1 MTAGL
6 DAAALAQLA
15 QFHMRLRSAPGLKTV
30 LSEVARRSAGW
41 LAVDGL
47 LLAYGLWSG
56 RVLLVAVALALLVYP
71 FARAAWLHRHADRYQ
86 ELVKAFALGDWSRVE
101 ALASKLRGTGAK
113 VPNLAFDLD
122 VRMASIRARKGDLP
136 GAVRDLAPW
145 REKLAASR
153 GLFEA
158 RLASVHSAAGDR
170 DGFVRLM
177 GQAYE
182 ASGREPARSLD
193 YALAHARY
201 GDAAQAEALLAAL
214 DAALLPPQAKGFL
227 LWTRGLVAQR
237 SGGSDA
243 LDLLGQATAEFLQG
257 AANPAVWTAL
267 AFCASDHAIAL
278 DQAGRKDDARRQL
291 GQVWPIV
298 SAHADT
304 ERLRVLSE
312 LLQSGSISQR
322 KRPE

>member
-6 DAAALAQLA
+6 DATALAELA
-15 QFHMRLRSAPGLKTV
+15 QFQMRLRSAPGLKTV
-30 LSEVARRSAGW
+30 LTEVARRSIVW

-56 RVLLVAVALALLVYP
+56 RALVVGVALALLLYP

-86 ELVKAFALGDWSRVE
+86 DLVKAFALGDWPRVA
-101 ALASKLRGTGAK
+101 ALASKLRATGAE

-122 VRMASIRARKGDLP
+122 VRLASIRARKGDLP
-136 GAVRDLAPW
+136 GALRDLAPW

-170 DGFVRLM
+170 AGFVRLM
-177 GQAYE
+177 GQGYE

-214 DAALLPPQAKGFL
+214 DAALLPPQANGFL
-227 LWTRGLVAQR
+227 LWTRGLVALR
-237 SGGSDA
+237 RGGSDA
-243 LDLLGQATAEFLQG
+243 LDLLGQATAEFLQR

-267 AFCASDHAIAL
+267 AFCACDHAIAL
-278 DQAGRKDDARRQL
+278 AQAGRKEEARRQL

-298 SAHADT
+298 SAHADKPLLGLLSD
-304 ERLRVLSE
+304 LR
-312 LLQSGSISQR
+312 R
-322 KRPE
+322 